1 MNWNQT
7 GMPSALVRRLGQNQ
21 DLAELVKDLT
31 TELANTKQ
39 ELENANRRYERLTAD
54 LAKRGIGIEEG
65 EQPQKESSRK
75 EPPSPLDGQAEWEEW
90 DRRFQSLLG

>member
-7 GMPSALVRRLGQNQ
+7 GMPSALVSQLGQQ
-21 DLAELVKDLT
+21 QELAELVKNLT
-31 TELANTKQ
+31 AELENTKR
-39 ELENANRRYERLTAD
+39 ELENANCRYERLTTD
-54 LAKRGIGIEEG
+54 LAKRGISIEG
-65 EQPQKESSRK
+65 EKEPSRK